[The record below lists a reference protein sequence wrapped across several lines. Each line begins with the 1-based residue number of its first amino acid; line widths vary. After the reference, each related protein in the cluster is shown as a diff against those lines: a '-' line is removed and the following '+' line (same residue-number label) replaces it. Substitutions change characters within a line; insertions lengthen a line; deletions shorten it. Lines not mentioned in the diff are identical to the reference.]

1 MATQMGIRELR
12 DNLTTTIRRV
22 RAGETIEITNNGE
35 PVAVLSP
42 APTSRIAQLVARGE
56 ATLPER
62 PARWRDLRPIR
73 GTTGEKTASEWLQWD
88 RGEY

>member
-22 RAGETIEITNNGE
+22 RAGETIEITNHGE

-42 APTSRIAQLVARGE
+42 APTSRIARLIARGE
-56 ATLPER
+56 ATPPKYR
-62 PARWRDLRPIR
+62 FRAGDFDPQPA
-73 GTTGEKTASEWLQWD
+73 TGPMTASEALQED
-88 RGEY
+88 RGD